1 MKIRNKDRK
10 INIEKIFI
18 QQYENRSIATLI
30 INGQSIDIMIPAVYI
45 TDVFAYIE
53 KYLQTIGSDNEYVRI

>member
-30 INGQSIDIMIPAVYI
+30 INGQSIDIMIPAVY
-45 TDVFAYIE
+45 TTHVFTYIE

>member
-30 INGQSIDIMIPAVYI
+30 INGQSIDIMIPTVY
-45 TDVFAYIE
+45 TTHVFAYIE